1 MNRQPLP
8 DLTAFLACW
17 AVLVVAGLTAATLAG
32 QAALAL
38 LDALLR
44 PLLLVALVACVV
56 VAASI
61 AHDVFTTAGPGD

>member
-1 MNRQPLP
+1 MI
-8 DLTAFLACW
+8 F
-17 AVLVVAGLTAATLAG
+17 
-32 QAALAL
+32 AL

-44 PLLLVALVACVV
+44 PLLLIILVASVV